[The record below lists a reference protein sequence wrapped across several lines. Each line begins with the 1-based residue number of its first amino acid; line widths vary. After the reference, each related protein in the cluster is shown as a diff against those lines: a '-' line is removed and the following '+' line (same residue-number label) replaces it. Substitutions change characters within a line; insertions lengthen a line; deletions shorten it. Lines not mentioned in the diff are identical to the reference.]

1 MEKVTRRQ
9 IVTGVLIAAIAI
21 NVVVFVVGIAG
32 DGGGAPRPPVDA
44 AAPRDAGADARPA
57 HPPPTELAATL
68 TLAEIKKH
76 RWVELSGGYWR
87 LFGGVLAGSQ
97 PKSVQVAASGAIYVA
112 NTGFHDRDNV
122 DRWDPVTLETVATAQ
137 FKGNAV
143 EQVLSPDQK
152 TLYVS
157 NFYHQEV
164 LALDAGTLR
173 VRRRYQAGRVPKH
186 LAISADGARLFVS
199 NWDDDTTRIIEL
211 ATGES
216 ATIAVGKEPRGTV
229 LSRDQATVYV
239 VNFSS
244 DDITIIDAATRTV
257 KKTIAAADLGCD
269 APRHAVVTRD
279 DARVLVTCYHE
290 REVVVI
296 DRKTD
301 TVERRVQVGKGPKT
315 IDVSFDGRFA
325 YTADYKGHGISVID
339 LATWESRTIP
349 LPVWRASGLAV
360 SPDDRRIYV
369 TGWDSR
375 NLVVVERWLPGD
387 TPGPPSTKQTDGR
400 CLRVPKTGCDAAD

>member
-1 MEKVTRRQ
+1 M
-9 IVTGVLIAAIAI
+9 TGLLIAAIAI
-21 NVVVFVVGIAG
+21 NVVVFAIGIS
-32 DGGGAPRPPVDA
+32 RDA
-44 AAPRDAGADARPA
+44 AAPSSDPAAVSDAAPVPDAAPA
-57 HPPPTELAATL
+57 SPP
-68 TLAEIKKH
+68 
-76 RWVELSGGYWR
+76 SGTWLEHAGGHFRVW
-87 LFGGVLAGSQ
+87 GGVQAGSQ
-97 PKSVQVAASGAIYVA
+97 PKSVQVAASGAVYVA

-137 FKGNAV
+137 FEGNAI

-164 LALDAGTLR
+164 LALDAQTLR
-173 VRRRYQAGRVPKH
+173 VRRRYQAGKVPKH
-186 LAISADGARLFVS
+186 LTISADGARLFVS
-199 NWDDDTTRIIEL
+199 NWEDDTMTIIEL
-211 ATGES
+211 AGGKTS
-216 ATIAVGKEPRGTV
+216 TVAVGNEPRGTA

-244 DDITIIDAATRTV
+244 DDVSVIDVATRAV
-257 KKTIAAADLGCD
+257 RKTISAAELGCD
-269 APRHAVVTRD
+269 APRHAAVTRD

-296 DRKTD
+296 DRRTD
-301 TVERRVQVGKGPKT
+301 TVERRVEVGKGPKT

-325 YTADYKGHGISVID
+325 YTADYKGHSMTAID
-339 LATWESRTIP
+339 LATWTTRTLP

-360 SPDDRRIYV
+360 APDDRRIYV

-387 TPGPPSTKQTDGR
+387 VPGPLSPKQTEGK
-400 CLRVPKTGCDAAD
+400 CLRVPRTGCDMIDR

>member
-1 MEKVTRRQ
+1 MTRRQ
-9 IVTGVLIAAIAI
+9 IVTGLLIAAIGI
-21 NVVVFVVGIAG
+21 NVVIFAIGISS
-32 DGGGAPRPPVDA
+32 DERTP
-44 AAPRDAGADARPA
+44 PA
-57 HPPPTELAATL
+57 HPPAHPERGREAAESKDPAADAAPAPAPPSGDWLAHA
-68 TLAEIKKH
+68 
-76 RWVELSGGYWR
+76 GGHFRVW
-87 LFGGVLAGSQ
+87 GGTQAGSQ
-97 PKSVQVAASGAIYVA
+97 PKSVQVAASGAVYVA

-137 FKGNAV
+137 FKGNAI

-157 NFYHQEV
+157 NFYHEEI
-164 LALDAGTLR
+164 LALDAQTLR
-173 VRRRYQAGRVPKH
+173 VRRRYRAGKVPKH
-186 LAISADGARLFVS
+186 LTVSDDGARMFVS
-199 NWDDDTTRIIEL
+199 NWDDDTMTIIDL
-211 ATGES
+211 AGGKT
-216 ATIAVGKEPRGTV
+216 ATVAVGNEPRGTV

-244 DDITIIDAATRTV
+244 DDVSVIDAATRTV

-269 APRHAVVTRD
+269 APRHAAVTRD
-279 DARVLVTCYHE
+279 DAHVLVTCYHE

-296 DRKTD
+296 DRRTD
-301 TVERRVQVGKGPKT
+301 TVERRVEVGKGPKT

-325 YTADYKGHGISVID
+325 YTADYKGHSMTVID
-339 LATWESRTIP
+339 LATWQAKTIP

-360 SPDDRRIYV
+360 APDDRRIYV

-387 TPGPPSTKQTDGR
+387 TPGPLSAKQTQGR
-400 CLRVPKTGCDAAD
+400 CLRVPRTGCDMIDGQ